1 MALTNAYLL
10 TTRNLEP
17 FLNAIRTAKAP
28 ERFNYN
34 FLKQLDFTSSNDRM
48 FVSLLKGLG
57 FLDDAGA
64 PTKRYFD
71 FLDQS
76 QSGRVIAEA
85 LREAYEDLFAVRT
98 DAQNLTTDEVKN
110 KLRTLTQGQKSENV
124 VGLMASTFTALA
136 GLADWSKPQ
145 PIPSAEQPKP
155 ALEVLQAGSDRSPA
169 GPAPSSAPSPG
180 PLTGQR
186 GKLSI
191 STLHYN
197 IQIHLPASRD
207 TAVYDAIF
215 QALAKHLAG

>member
-1 MALTNAYLL
+1 MALINAYLM
-10 TTRNLEP
+10 TTRNLED

-71 FLDQS
+71 FLDQT

-98 DAQNLTTDEVKN
+98 DAHTLTTDEVKN
-110 KLRTLTQGQKSENV
+110 KLRTLTQGQKSEKV
-124 VGLMASTFTALA
+124 VTLMANTFTALA
-136 GLADWSKPQ
+136 ALADWSKPE
-145 PIPSAEQPKP
+145 SAPTSDQPKP
-155 ALEVLQAGSDRSPA
+155 ALEVLHAVSDRTAATTP
-169 GPAPSSAPSPG
+169 PPTPP
-180 PLTGQR
+180 PVPPTGQR
-186 GKLSI
+186 GPLPI
-191 STLHYN
+191 NALHYN

-215 QALAKHLAG
+215 QALAKHLGG